1 VDQELLQYLRAG
13 KHPDVIE
20 EVLKICVITGRMDGR
35 KILINFSGT
44 PSRPIAS
51 EHVTHITL
59 EKAKERAARTKLPVD
74 R

>member
-1 VDQELLQYLRAG
+1 VDQGLLQYLRAG
-13 KHPDVIE
+13 KHPVVI